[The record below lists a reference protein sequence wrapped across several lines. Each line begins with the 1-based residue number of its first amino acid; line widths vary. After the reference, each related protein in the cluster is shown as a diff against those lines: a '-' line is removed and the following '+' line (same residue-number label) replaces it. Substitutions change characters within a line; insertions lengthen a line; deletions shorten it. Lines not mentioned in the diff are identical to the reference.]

1 MLYKFDLELCFQEYI
16 KIDLL
21 CQIVASQLSG
31 GWRHNYPTKTRQAG
45 HANEQSIY
53 LRCLWKEEKSP
64 LTKVNKKKSTL
75 CHVTLN
81 NQLTRDKMSRDK
93 KRPISKQHKLQK
105 GSQQACAVHFDIGS
119 DITNSNYPLTGAW
132 NQLRT
137 VVSQSVCHYQS
148 LPTQSDVHGQGK
160 ACPSS

>member
-1 MLYKFDLELCFQEYI
+1 MLYKFDLELCFQEYN

-31 GWRHNYPTKTRQAG
+31 GWRHNYSTKTRQAG

-64 LTKVNKKKSTL
+64 LTKVNKKKSTI

-81 NQLTRDKMSRDK
+81 NQLARDKMSRDK
-93 KRPISKQHKLQK
+93 KLPIRK
-105 GSQQACAVHFDIGS
+105 
-119 DITNSNYPLTGAW
+119 
-132 NQLRT
+132 
-137 VVSQSVCHYQS
+137 
-148 LPTQSDVHGQGK
+148 
-160 ACPSS
+160 